1 MWRFIRITVL
11 LLILAVVAGQAWL
24 DKHTTTSWQ
33 RTVFVGAFPVS
44 ADGSPLSR
52 AYIEQ
57 LDQGQIDGVTRFI
70 ATEAHRYG
78 IALEEP
84 LELHLYPAL
93 SEAPPVLAPQASIGA
108 RILWSL
114 KLRYYRWRMLSGVA
128 RAKPQIALFLLY
140 HDPALASALPHSAG
154 LQRGLTGV
162 VHLFATRTQEAQNR
176 IVIAHELLHTFGATD
191 KYDPDTGLPLYP
203 EGYAD
208 PEQSPRFPQEQ
219 AELMAG
225 RLPQSASQAVM
236 PDGLANVRIGP
247 LSAREIGWVKP

>member
-1 MWRFIRITVL
+1 MWRVLRITVL
-11 LLILAVVAGQAWL
+11 LLVLAVVAGQAWL
-24 DKHTTTSWQ
+24 DRHATTSWQ

-44 ADGSPLSR
+44 ADGSAVSLS
-52 AYIEQ
+52 YIQQ
-57 LDQGQIDGVTRFI
+57 LDPAAIDGVTRFI
-70 ATEAHRYG
+70 SAEAHRYG

-84 LELHLYPAL
+84 LNLRLYPPL
-93 SEAPPVLAPQASIGA
+93 SEAPPVLAPQASVLA
-108 RILWSL
+108 RLAWSL
-114 KLRYYRWRMLSGVA
+114 KLRYYRWRMLSGLK
-128 RAKPQIALFLLY
+128 RAKPQIALFLVY

-154 LQRGLTGV
+154 LQRGLSGV
-162 VHLFATRTQEAQNR
+162 VHLFATRSQEAQNR

-208 PEQSPRFPQEQ
+208 PEQSPRYPQLR

-225 RLPQSASQAVM
+225 RLPLSASESAM
-236 PDGLANVRIGP
+236 PDGLDAVRIGP

>member
-1 MWRFIRITVL
+1 MWRTIRITVL
-11 LLILAVVAGQAWL
+11 LLILVVVAGQAWL

-44 ADGSPLSR
+44 ADGSAVSR

-57 LDQGQIDGVTRFI
+57 LDQGQLDGVTRFI
-70 ATEAHRYG
+70 SAEAHRYG

-84 LELHLYPAL
+84 LELRLYPAL
-93 SEAPPVLAPQASIGA
+93 SEAPPVLAPQAGIAA

-114 KLRYYRWRMLSGVA
+114 KLRYYRWHMLSRISRA
-128 RAKPQIALFLLY
+128 RPQIALFLLY

-162 VHLFATRTQEAQNR
+162 VHLFASRAQEAQNR

-191 KYDPDTGLPLYP
+191 KYDPDTGLPQFP

-208 PEQSPRFPQEQ
+208 PEQSPRYPQEQ

-225 RLPQSASQAVM
+225 RLPVSADKAVM
-236 PDGLANVRIGP
+236 PEGLGEVRIGP
-247 LSAREIGWVKP
+247 LSAREIGWIKP

>member
-1 MWRFIRITVL
+1 MWKAIRITL
-11 LLILAVVAGQAWL
+11 LLLMLAVVAGQAWL
-24 DKHTTTSWQ
+24 DKHATTSWQ

-44 ADGSPLSR
+44 ADGSAVSA
-52 AYIEQ
+52 AYIQQ
-57 LDQGQIDGVTRFI
+57 LDQAQLDGVTRFI
-70 ATEAHRYG
+70 TAEAHRYG

-84 LELHLYPAL
+84 LSLRLYPEL
-93 SEAPPVLAPQASIGA
+93 PEAPPVLAPEAGVGA
-108 RILWSL
+108 RLLWSL
-114 KLRYYRWRMLSGVA
+114 KLRYYRWRMLSRVS

-162 VHLFATRTQEAQNR
+162 VHLFASRSQAAQNR

-191 KYDPDTGLPLYP
+191 KYDPETGLPLYP

-208 PEQSPRFPQEQ
+208 PEQSPRYPQEQ

-225 RLPQSASQAVM
+225 RLPVSAQEALM
-236 PDGLANVRIGP
+236 PEGLASVIIGP

>member
-1 MWRFIRITVL
+1 MWRGIRITVL
-11 LLILAVVAGQAWL
+11 LLVLIVVAGQAWL

-44 ADGSPLSR
+44 ADGSALSS
-52 AYIEQ
+52 AYLQQ
-57 LDQGQIDGVTRFI
+57 LEPSELEGVTRFI
-70 ATEAHRYG
+70 NAEAHRYG
-78 IALEEP
+78 IALDEP
-84 LELHLYPAL
+84 LNLTLYPPLA
-93 SEAPPVLAPQASIGA
+93 EAPPVLAPGSGVLT
-108 RILWSL
+108 RLLWSL
-114 KLRYYRWRMLSGVA
+114 KLRYYRWRMLGHVT

-162 VHLFATRTQEAQNR
+162 VHLFASRGQEAQNR

-191 KYDPDTGLPLYP
+191 KYALDSGLPQFP

-208 PEQSPRFPQEQ
+208 PEQSPRYPQQQ

-225 RLPQSASQAVM
+225 RLPLSATEAVM
-236 PDGLANVRIGP
+236 PDSLASVRIGP
-247 LSAREIGWVKP
+247 LSAREVGGVKP